1 MTDYSLRYQ
10 NQILKL
16 LLSFTILTGL
26 YSCEKEAGI
35 GGTGEIK
42 GMVTV
47 RLFDPEF
54 KVLQASYPATGKTV
68 YILYGD
74 ETTISDNTKTSYSGE
89 FNFQY
94 LREGNYKIFA
104 YSESSLESSPSE
116 SITVEKE
123 VTLSSNKDAIDI
135 GELVIYKSIDV
146 TDGDAT
152 ITGRVRQ
159 VNYTKDFN
167 FIKDT
172 INAQEKT
179 VYVLYEDYP
188 EYIDR
193 LRTLDDG
200 TFAISNLIKGK
211 YTIMVLSEDT
221 NGGKEDI
228 GVTKN
233 PEITNFGQTVD
244 VGDIFVAKN

>member
-1 MTDYSLRYQ
+1 MADYLLRYK
-10 NQILKL
+10 NQIFKL
-16 LLSFTILTGL
+16 LLSLTILVSF

-42 GMVTV
+42 GTITV

-54 KVLQASYPATGKTV
+54 KVLQASYPAANKSV

-74 ETTISDNTKTSYSGE
+74 ETTISDNTKTSDSGE
-89 FNFQY
+89 FSFKY
-94 LREGNYKIFA
+94 LREGNYKVFA
-104 YSESSLESSPSE
+104 YSESSLENSPSE
-116 SITVEKE
+116 SVTVEKE
-123 VTLSSNKDAIDI
+123 VSLSSNKDEIDI
-135 GELVIYKSIDV
+135 GDMVIYKSIDI

-172 INAQEKT
+172 TNAQEKT
-179 VYVLYEDYP
+179 VYILYENYP

-193 LRTLDDG
+193 IRTLGDG

-211 YTIMVLSEDT
+211 YTIMVLSEDIY
-221 NGGKEDI
+221 GGKEDI
-228 GVTKN
+228 EITKN
-233 PEITNFGQTVD
+233 TEISSFGETVD
-244 VGDIFVAKN
+244 VGDIFIAKN

>member
-1 MTDYSLRYQ
+1 M
-10 NQILKL
+10 LKL
-16 LLSFTILTGL
+16 LLSLTTLIIL

-35 GGTGEIK
+35 GGAGEIK
-42 GMVTV
+42 GVVTV

-54 KVLQASYPATGKTV
+54 KVLQASYPAANKSV

-104 YSESSLESSPSE
+104 YSESSLEDSPSE
-116 SITVEKE
+116 SVTVEKE
-123 VTLSSNKDAIDI
+123 VTLSSNKDVIDI
-135 GELVIYKSIDV
+135 GDIVIYKTIDI

-172 INAQEKT
+172 TNAQEET
-179 VYVLYEDYP
+179 VYILYENYP

-193 LRTLDDG
+193 IRTLDDG

-211 YTIMVLSEDT
+211 YTIMVLSEDIY
-221 NGGKEDI
+221 GGKEDVGI
-228 GVTKN
+228 TKN
-233 PEITNFGQTVD
+233 TEINNFGETVD
-244 VGDIFVAKN
+244 VGDIFIAKN